1 MNPPLGGLD
10 TATFLR
16 EYWQKK
22 PLLIRRAMP
31 GFEPELDIDDIAGL
45 ACEELAES
53 RLVTGSFPA
62 HDWTVQYGPFD
73 ERALSGLPDSDWTLL
88 VQDVEKHYPPLK
100 PLLTAFDFL
109 PRWRLDDLM
118 VSVAAKGGSVGPHT
132 DQYDVFLLQAKGR
145 RKWQI
150 AENFAPQLLEGCE
163 LNVLKSFEPEQEWT
177 LEPGDMLYL
186 PPGIAHHGIALE
198 TCMTWSAGMRAPSC
212 ADLFQAL
219 GEWLAENHAE
229 GSRYG
234 DPDLQDGRPGAE
246 IDAASIQRMRELAV
260 GAVQDESVF
269 ADFLGMFLS
278 RYRMAHE
285 PAPPTQ
291 TIEIAGLTDA
301 LNRGFRLRHNPWTRL
316 FWINSADGAAL
327 FAAGTRY
334 SCSAETASL
343 VCEDELLKDRS
354 GDLAATDPELMC
366 RLVNDGHLYLEDAK

>member
-73 ERALSGLPDSDWTLL
+73 ERARSGLPDSDWTLL

-150 AENFAPQLLEGCE
+150 AGKYKP
-163 LNVLKSFEPEQEWT
+163 
-177 LEPGDMLYL
+177 
-186 PPGIAHHGIALE
+186 
-198 TCMTWSAGMRAPSC
+198 
-212 ADLFQAL
+212 
-219 GEWLAENHAE
+219 
-229 GSRYG
+229 
-234 DPDLQDGRPGAE
+234 
-246 IDAASIQRMRELAV
+246 
-260 GAVQDESVF
+260 
-269 ADFLGMFLS
+269 
-278 RYRMAHE
+278 
-285 PAPPTQ
+285 
-291 TIEIAGLTDA
+291 
-301 LNRGFRLRHNPWTRL
+301 
-316 FWINSADGAAL
+316 
-327 FAAGTRY
+327 
-334 SCSAETASL
+334 
-343 VCEDELLKDRS
+343 
-354 GDLAATDPELMC
+354 
-366 RLVNDGHLYLEDAK
+366 